1 MGPQETNDLEGNRDD
16 AFISVPLL
24 LPVSWNN
31 FPLRDFFNEIEVLW
45 TMFST
50 FALQMLHPLTDA
62 RHPS

>member
-1 MGPQETNDLEGNRDD
+1 MGLQETNDLEGNR

-31 FPLRDFFNEIEVLW
+31 FPLRDFFNEIEILW

-50 FALQMLHPLTDA
+50 FALQMLHLLTDA